1 MEETT
6 LLPVLLIGYN
16 RPDLFQDRLNEIR
29 ELPIKKLYVSVDSM
43 QDGINREINKLLNE
57 FVLSDPTVK
66 IEINFESE
74 NRGLTRH
81 ITSAISRILEV
92 EEAAIVLEDDISISS
107 YSYETFIAGHLLS
120 KSMKTTGV
128 VSGFSPLVQP
138 SWYHKNIW
146 RKSPYFSV
154 WGWVA
159 TRQNWS
165 NYTFDISK
173 MDISKELANSHSWKK
188 LSDFQRSVWLSRFN
202 RAKGDPLLTWD
213 IQMQYFSFR
222 HDYVNLVPLF
232 RVVENLGFNDPRAAH
247 TKSKKPRW
255 FRSFDPRSAVL
266 PANKLDG
273 RIDYFGNLI
282 DSITLAGDS
291 RIFHIWTHK
300 IRAKLKIN
308 QLKISSERK
317 P

>member
-1 MEETT
+1 MHH
-6 LLPVLLIGYN
+6 
-16 RPDLFQDRLNEIR
+16 
-29 ELPIKKLYVSVDSM
+29 
-43 QDGINREINKLLNE
+43 GINREINKLVNE
-57 FVLSDPTVK
+57 FVMSESTIQ
-66 IEINFESE
+66 IEANFESE

-92 EEAAIVLEDDISISS
+92 EEAVIVLEDDISISS
-107 YSYETFIAGHLLS
+107 YSYETFNAGYLLS
-120 KSMKTTGV
+120 KGMRTTGV

-138 SWYHKNIW
+138 GRYRKNIW
-146 RKSPYFSV
+146 RKSNYFSV

-173 MDISKELANSHSWKK
+173 MDISIELANSHSWKK
-188 LSDFQRSVWLSRFN
+188 LSNFQRSVWLSRFN
-202 RAKGDPLLTWD
+202 RAKADPLLTWD

-222 HDYVNLVPLF
+222 HDYMNLVPLF

-255 FRSFDPRSAVL
+255 FRNADPRNAVL
-266 PANKLDG
+266 PAAKLDS
-273 RIDYFGNLI
+273 RVDYFGNFI
-282 DSITLAGDS
+282 DSMTLAGDS

-300 IRAKLKIN
+300 IRTKL
-308 QLKISSERK
+308 
-317 P
+317 